1 MTQKLKKLL
10 NAAFVAVTAPTVL
23 MLLVFGT
30 LFMWPATAI
39 LNLYSKLST
48 TENEQ

>member
-1 MTQKLKKLL
+1 MTHKLKKILD
-10 NAAFVAVTAPTVL
+10 AAFVAVTAPTVL
-23 MLLVFGT
+23 MLLAFGT

-48 TENEQ
+48 KD